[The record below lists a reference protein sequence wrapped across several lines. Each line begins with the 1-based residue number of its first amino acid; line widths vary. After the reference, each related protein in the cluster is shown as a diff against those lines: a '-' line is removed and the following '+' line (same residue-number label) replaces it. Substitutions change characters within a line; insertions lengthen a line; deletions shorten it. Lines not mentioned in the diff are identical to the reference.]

1 MPYALEQYLKQLF
14 FKLCENKGLQ
24 TVDIF
29 SFNDFLVN
37 IYHLNIY
44 FLTDK
49 SVNQYFSYLYVAF
62 FDSHSYKGM

>member
-1 MPYALEQYLKQLF
+1 MPYTLEQYLKQLVF
-14 FKLCENKGLQ
+14 RLCENKGLQ

-37 IYHLNIY
+37 IYPFKY